1 MAKFKNNFVHPSES
15 GLFGVLLVNL
25 GTPKSPKT
33 SDVRRYLRQF
43 LSDSRVVELPKPIWW
58 CILNG
63 VILVLRPKRSA
74 HAYKMIWNAEG
85 SPLLV
90 NSFRQRDALETFLKS
105 EAVSNAHVSC
115 AMRYGEPSIAQAIED
130 FEKLG
135 IDRILVIPTY
145 PQYAGATTG
154 SVLDEIGNVL
164 SKRRFVPSFR
174 FVNGYAQER
183 SYIRALKQSVLEHWD
198 RNGQAQKLVMSFHG
212 LPEETCSRDG
222 DPYHSQ
228 CLLTADLL
236 AEELEL
242 PQDRWL
248 VCFQSRVGP
257 KEWLQPYAESVFQNL
272 PKEGIEHVDV
282 ICPGFAADCLETLE
296 EVNIG
301 YRKLFLESGGRK
313 FHYIPCLNDHP
324 QHIFM
329 FAEIVRNS
337 ALNWITN

>member
-1 MAKFKNNFVHPSES
+1 MAKYKNNFVHPSENNR
-15 GLFGVLLVNL
+15 FGVLLVNL

-74 HAYKMIWNAEG
+74 HAYEAIWTAEG

-90 NSFRQRDALETFLKS
+90 NSLQQRDALESYLKS
-105 EAVSNAHVSC
+105 AEVSNAHVGC
-115 AMRYGEPSIAQAIED
+115 AMRYGEPSIAHAIE
-130 FEKLG
+130 EYENLG

-154 SVLDEIGNVL
+154 SVSDEIGNVL
-164 SKRRFVPSFR
+164 RQRRVVPSFR
-174 FVNGYAQER
+174 FVNGYAQEP
-183 SYIRALKQSVLEHWD
+183 SYIRALQQSVLEHWD
-198 RNGQAQKLVMSFHG
+198 QNGQAQKLVISFHG

-228 CLLTADLL
+228 CLSTADSL
-236 AEELEL
+236 AEELDLLEH
-242 PQDRWL
+242 QWL

-257 KEWLQPYAESVFQNL
+257 KEWLQPYAESVFRNL
-272 PKEGIEHVDV
+272 PKEGIQHVDV
-282 ICPGFAADCLETLE
+282 ICPGFASDCLETLE
-296 EVNIG
+296 EVDIG

-324 QHIFM
+324 QHILM

-337 ALNWITN
+337 ALDWIAS